1 MNSADPC
8 ALGSS
13 PALAAIGLTS
23 PAARPSDRTPESSTA
38 ERIDAEV
45 TFLKAALKA
54 ASEGL
59 TGPPRPSPPSSSS
72 LLAVLEAAAA
82 AAAAAAEDAL
92 SPLPSPPEAAAEGE
106 ATASP
111 AAAAARLLISATL
124 AESSSF
130 DFPDPKA
137 SASGAAA
144 KAATEPSSDGS
155 GRTLSP
161 LFSSPDAART
171 PAAHASTAAAVAATA
186 AAPSST
192 AATITSSSRKEQY
205 PSIIITAVLVPASKR
220 SSVDKE
226 AWSTVGLATSQPP
239 HGDGARDVFAL
250 PSSPSAASSGA
261 KA

>member
-1 MNSADPC
+1 VNSADPC

-54 ASEGL
+54 ASESL
-59 TGPPRPSPPSSSS
+59 TGPLRPSPPSSSS
-72 LLAVLEAAAA
+72 LLAVLEAA

-130 DFPDPKA
+130 DFLDPKA
-137 SASGAAA
+137 STSGAAA

-261 KA
+261 KS

>member
-72 LLAVLEAAAA
+72 LLAVLE
-82 AAAAAAEDAL
+82 AAAAAEDAL

-261 KA
+261 KS